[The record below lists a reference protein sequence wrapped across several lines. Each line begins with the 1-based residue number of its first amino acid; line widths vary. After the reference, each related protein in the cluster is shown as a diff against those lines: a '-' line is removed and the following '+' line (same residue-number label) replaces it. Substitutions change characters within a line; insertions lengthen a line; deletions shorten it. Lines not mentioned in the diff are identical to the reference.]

1 MHRPAVLSA
10 LVLGLATCSRAPET
24 AMPDTPGTASAVAAP
39 ASVMGAIVGMNVA
52 WGDFH
57 SRGDAAGIASL
68 YTENAV
74 LMTPE
79 GDITGKATIRQY
91 FERLFRQRTDSI
103 LATNT
108 ATETLDVAGN
118 RAYEAGTV
126 VFTVGPR
133 SGPGA
138 PVERKIRYMTF
149 WQQELDGRWL
159 IRYSLRPSPSA
170 P

>member
-1 MHRPAVLSA
+1 MYRPALLSA
-10 LVLGLATCSRAPET
+10 LVLAACSQAPET
-24 AMPDTPGTASAVAAP
+24 SMPATPGSASAVAAP

-57 SRGDAAGIASL
+57 SRGDAAGLASL

-79 GDITGKATIRQY
+79 GDVTGKAAIRQY
-91 FERLFRQRTDSI
+91 FERLFQQRTDSI

-133 SGPGA
+133 SGPGGSTEHK
-138 PVERKIRYMTF
+138 VRYMTF

-159 IRYSLRPSPSA
+159 IRYSLRPSPAA

>member
-1 MHRPAVLSA
+1 MNRSSILQG
-10 LVLGLATCSRAPET
+10 LILGLAACSKAPGPST
-24 AMPDTPGTASAVAAP
+24 SATPDTASAVAAP
-39 ASVMGAIVGMNVA
+39 PAVMGTIIGRNVA

-57 SRGDAAGIASL
+57 SRGDAVGLASL
-68 YTENAV
+68 YSENAV

-79 GDITGKATIRQY
+79 GDITGKAAIQQY
-91 FERLFRQRTDSI
+91 FERLFRDRPDSI
-103 LATNT
+103 LGTST
-108 ATETLDVAGN
+108 ASETIDVAGN

-126 VFTVGPR
+126 IYTVAPR
-133 SGPGA
+133 NSPGLST
-138 PVERKIRYMTF
+138 ERKIRYMTF

>member
-1 MHRPAVLSA
+1 MHRPALLSA
-10 LVLGLATCSRAPET
+10 LVLAACSQAPET
-24 AMPDTPGTASAVAAP
+24 SLPATPGSASAVAAP

-52 WGDFH
+52 WGDYH
-57 SRGDAAGIASL
+57 SRGDAAGLASL
-68 YTENAV
+68 YAENAV
-74 LMTPE
+74 LMTPQ
-79 GDITGKATIRQY
+79 GDVTGKAAIRQH
-91 FERLFRQRTDSI
+91 FERLFQLRTDSI

-126 VFTVGPR
+126 IFTLGPR
-133 SGPGA
+133 SGPGGSREHK
-138 PVERKIRYMTF
+138 VRYMTF

-159 IRYSLRPSPSA
+159 VRYSLRPSPTA